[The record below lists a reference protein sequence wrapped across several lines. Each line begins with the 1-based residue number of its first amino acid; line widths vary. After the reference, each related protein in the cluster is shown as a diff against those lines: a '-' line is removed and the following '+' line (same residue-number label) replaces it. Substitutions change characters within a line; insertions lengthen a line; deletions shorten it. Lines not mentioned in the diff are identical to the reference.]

1 MSGFSKVDAVASGKP
16 YIVES
21 VNDSTP
27 GCLEDFVSE
36 PVAAV
41 TVCVSDQVVE
51 IHGPAHVC
59 DDAVVLHEKDCDG
72 TGKDVR
78 TWQIVRADDGFEAVQ
93 RAV

>member
-16 YIVES
+16 YAVTS

-41 TVCVSDQVVE
+41 TVCASEQVVE
-51 IHGPAHVC
+51 IHGPAHVGG
-59 DDAVVLHEKDCDG
+59 DAVVVHEKDCDG
-72 TGKDVR
+72 TGKASDVSAR
-78 TWQIVRADDGFEAVQ
+78 NPPSKSG
-93 RAV
+93 